1 MMIMASLGR
10 QLSVVLLLLG
20 HWMALA
26 VDAHGQ
32 LFLGVPF
39 LIWLLLLLLLL
50 LLALGLQVLQAGLF
64 FVLGKEDGSSSFR
77 GHFVCCGSGS
87 GSGSGGCLL
96 IVFSVQVCS
105 VLFCQEV
112 SEAGCCYRLRVS
124 GK

>member
-20 HWMALA
+20 HWMALS

-39 LIWLLLLLLLL
+39 LIWLLLLF
-50 LLALGLQVLQAGLF
+50 LLALGLHVLQAGLF
-64 FVLGKEDGSSSFR
+64 FVLGQEDGSSSFR
-77 GHFVCCGSGS
+77 GHFVCCGG
-87 GSGSGGCLL
+87 GGGGGGCLL
-96 IVFSVQVCS
+96 IVFSVQICS
-105 VLFCQEV
+105 ILFCQEV
-112 SEAGCCYRLRVS
+112 SEAGCYYRFRVS

>member
-10 QLSVVLLLLG
+10 QLSLVLLLLG
-20 HWMALA
+20 HWMALS

-39 LIWLLLLLLLL
+39 IIWLLLLL
-50 LLALGLQVLQAGLF
+50 LLALGFHVLQAGLF
-64 FVLGKEDGSSSFR
+64 FVLGQEDGSSSFR
-77 GHFVCCGSGS
+77 GHFVCCGG
-87 GSGSGGCLL
+87 GGSGGCLL
-96 IVFSVQVCS
+96 IVFSVQICS